1 MEENAILP
9 MVIKFTK
16 QEGCDELSEQAAA
29 KIAEAFTGDDVTDFA
44 ATATNITR
52 AISNGI
58 EAATA
63 YTTHA
68 MSGRF
73 ADTGST
79 LYGTQSVEPYKRKTK
94 IELVDDADYSV
105 RLVTEGKESEAV
117 VVDASDMLA
126 VSLADF
132 PTIPSYKTVH
142 EWLKAAN
149 LAVAV
154 KVCKEANLDPTSRHL
169 DLSFTRVLL
178 KRWFDNHC
186 TVAIKVN
193 DCLELRFE
201 YHITGVFAWRLR
213 TTQDYHFEVS
223 GKGHFIPANTLGG
236 TVHEPLLIS
245 GKNVWIDHDSM
256 VVSNSVVVD
265 SMITDISVIRNA
277 TVIDCEVK
285 DSTVDV
291 STIASSSVRHSYLDK
306 VVAMDDTIVSSSLNN
321 IVVVSNEHVLRR
333 TISGHFRRSP
343 LVYYFNSYGEEV
355 IPFSVEGV
363 GSEEGTIVVGYCA
376 DGNVYI
382 SRGCFFGTYREFKE
396 RLEAQ
401 SYRSKLDS
409 KHYLNFVKYLVRKM
423 EQKNIDSVRELVRD
437 MAEVN
442 ELHSNGKVLIE
453 DPQQITAK
461 LSKRLEIVRELSD
474 KVKQSSGKE

>member
-1 MEENAILP
+1 MDKNVLLPIAVVAEQVEN
-9 MVIKFTK
+9 VN
-16 QEGCDELSEQAAA
+16 DS
-29 KIAEAFTGDDVTDFA
+29 DFA
-44 ATATNITR
+44 ATAVKINQD
-52 AISNGI
+52 ISAGI
-58 EAATA
+58 KPG
-63 YTTHA
+63 TTHVIHA
-68 MSGRF
+68 LSGKF
-73 ADTGST
+73 ADAGSA
-79 LYGTQSVEPYKRKTK
+79 LYGTPSTGPYKRKTK
-94 IELVDDADYSV
+94 IELVDGADYSV
-105 RLVTEGKESEAV
+105 RLVTEGKDSEAAA
-117 VVDASDMLA
+117 VDVSDMLA

-142 EWLKAAN
+142 EWIKAAN

-193 DCLELRFE
+193 ACLELRFE
-201 YHITGVFAWRLR
+201 YHITGAFAWRLH
-213 TTQDYHFEVS
+213 TTQDYHFEVN

-245 GKNVWIDHDSM
+245 GENVWIDHDSM

-265 SMITDISVIRNA
+265 SMITDISVIRDA

-355 IPFSVEGV
+355 TPFSVEGV

-396 RLEAQ
+396 RLGAQ

-423 EQKNIDSVRELVRD
+423 EQKSIDSVRELVRD

-442 ELHSNGKVLIE
+442 ELHSNGQVLIE

-474 KVKQSSGKE
+474 KVKQASGKE

>member
-1 MEENAILP
+1 MDKNVLLPIAVVAEQVEN
-9 MVIKFTK
+9 VN
-16 QEGCDELSEQAAA
+16 DS
-29 KIAEAFTGDDVTDFA
+29 DFA
-44 ATATNITR
+44 ATAVKINQEIT
-52 AISNGI
+52 AGI
-58 EAATA
+58 PVG
-63 YTTHA
+63 TTHVIHA
-68 MSGRF
+68 MSGKF
-73 ADTGST
+73 ADAGSA
-79 LYGTQSVEPYKRKTK
+79 LYGTPSTGPYKRKTK
-94 IELVDDADYSV
+94 IELVDGADYSV
-105 RLVTEGKESEAV
+105 RLVTEGKESEAA
-117 VVDASDMLA
+117 VVDVSDMLA

-193 DCLELRFE
+193 ACLELRFE
-201 YHITGVFAWRLR
+201 YHITGAFAWRLR
-213 TTQDYHFEVS
+213 TTQDYHFEVN

-245 GKNVWIDHDSM
+245 GENVWIDHDSM

-306 VVAMDDTIVSSSLNN
+306 VVAMDGTIVSSSLNN

-423 EQKNIDSVRELVRD
+423 EQKSIDSVRELVGD

-442 ELHSNGKVLIE
+442 ELHFNDQVLIE

-474 KVKQSSGKE
+474 KVKQASGKE

>member
-1 MEENAILP
+1 MDKNVLLPIAVVAEQVEN
-9 MVIKFTK
+9 VN
-16 QEGCDELSEQAAA
+16 DS
-29 KIAEAFTGDDVTDFA
+29 DFA
-44 ATATNITR
+44 ATAVKINQEIT
-52 AISNGI
+52 AGI
-58 EAATA
+58 PAGTA
-63 YTTHA
+63 RVIHA
-68 MSGRF
+68 MSGKF
-73 ADTGST
+73 ADAGSA
-79 LYGTQSVEPYKRKTK
+79 LYGTPSVEPYKRKTK
-94 IELVDDADYSV
+94 LELVDDAGYSV
-105 RLVTEGKESEAV
+105 RLITEGKESEAV
-117 VVDASDMLA
+117 VVDVSDMLA

-149 LAVAV
+149 LAVAA

-186 TVAIKVN
+186 TIAIKMN
-193 DCLELRFE
+193 NSLELRFE
-201 YHITGVFAWRLR
+201 YHITGAFAWRLR
-213 TTQDYHFEVS
+213 TTQDYHFEVN

-245 GKNVWIDHDSM
+245 GENVWIDHDSM

-265 SMITDISVIRNA
+265 SMITDISVIRDA

-363 GSEEGTIVVGYCA
+363 GNEEGTIVVGYCA

-442 ELHSNGKVLIE
+442 ELHSNGQVLIK

-474 KVKQSSGKE
+474 KIKQASGKE

>member
-1 MEENAILP
+1 M
-9 MVIKFTK
+9 
-16 QEGCDELSEQAAA
+16 
-29 KIAEAFTGDDVTDFA
+29 
-44 ATATNITR
+44 
-52 AISNGI
+52 
-58 EAATA
+58 
-63 YTTHA
+63 
-68 MSGRF
+68 
-73 ADTGST
+73 
-79 LYGTQSVEPYKRKTK
+79 
-94 IELVDDADYSV
+94 
-105 RLVTEGKESEAV
+105 
-117 VVDASDMLA
+117 VVDVSDMLA

-132 PTIPSYKTVH
+132 PTIPSYKTAH

-154 KVCKEANLDPTSRHL
+154 KVCKEANLDHTSRHL

-193 DCLELRFE
+193 ACLELRFE
-201 YHITGVFAWRLR
+201 YHITGAFAWRLH
-213 TTQDYHFEVS
+213 TTQDYHFEVN

-265 SMITDISVIRNA
+265 SMITDISVIRDA
-277 TVIDCEVK
+277 TVVDCEVK

-363 GSEEGTIVVGYCA
+363 GREEGTIVVGYCA

-423 EQKNIDSVRELVRD
+423 EQKNIDSVRELVRV

-442 ELHSNGKVLIE
+442 ELHSNGQVLIE

-474 KVKQSSGKE
+474 KVKQASGKE

>member
-1 MEENAILP
+1 MDKNVLLPIAVVAEQVEN
-9 MVIKFTK
+9 VN
-16 QEGCDELSEQAAA
+16 DS
-29 KIAEAFTGDDVTDFA
+29 DFV
-44 ATATNITR
+44 ATAVKINQEIT
-52 AISNGI
+52 AGI
-58 EAATA
+58 PAG
-63 YTTHA
+63 TTHVIHA
-68 MSGRF
+68 MSGGF
-73 ADTGST
+73 ADTGSA
-79 LYGTQSVEPYKRKTK
+79 LYGTPSTGPYKRKTK
-94 IELVDDADYSV
+94 IELVDDAGYSV

-117 VVDASDMLA
+117 VVDVSDTLA

-193 DCLELRFE
+193 ACLELRFE
-201 YHITGVFAWRLR
+201 YHITGAFAWRLH

-265 SMITDISVIRNA
+265 SMIADISVIRDA

-285 DSTVDV
+285 DSTVDI

-363 GSEEGTIVVGYCA
+363 GSESGTIVVGYCA

-396 RLEAQ
+396 RLEAH

-409 KHYLNFVKYLVRKM
+409 KYYLNFVKYLVRKM

-442 ELHSNGKVLIE
+442 ELHSNGQVLIE

-461 LSKRLEIVRELSD
+461 LSKRLEEVRELSA
-474 KVKQSSGKE
+474 KAKQSPGKE